1 MIRIRFSD
9 ELEASIEAG
18 RWHCEDAKRERLL
31 NAMLSPWEDNSEKAD
46 EHDLIQAEIAA
57 RVLGVEIIT
66 PNEIN

>member
-31 NAMLSPWEDNSEKAD
+31 NAMLSPWEDDSVKAE
-46 EHDLIQAEIAA
+46 EHDMMQAEIAA
-57 RVLGVEIIT
+57 RILGAEISSASKT
-66 PNEIN
+66 N